1 VYICQLIHHRNY
13 LVLDRSLYIEF
24 KPELRLVILV
34 TITAVDDTKSILVLA
49 RQELSKPLLAP
60 AKIYI
65 EQIHVFSWRE
75 VSARGLEFMK
85 NILLVIYAYF
95 RRITVLKSL
104 SECVCVCCMSL
115 RISDPM

>member
-1 VYICQLIHHRNY
+1 
-13 LVLDRSLYIEF
+13 VLDRSLYIEF

-60 AKIYI
+60 AKIHI
-65 EQIHVFSWRE
+65 EKIHVFSWRE

-85 NILLVIYAYF
+85 NILLVIYADF